1 MIYFSPY
8 LEQLV
13 RIGQESFYYR
23 NPVGFSAVLDMYRTG
38 HFHLPEG
45 KFISSKLCSL
55 TFNIHKKKDQQIRY
69 TNEH

>member
-13 RIGQESFYYR
+13 GIRQESFYFR

-45 KFISSKLCSL
+45 KF
-55 TFNIHKKKDQQIRY
+55 FF
-69 TNEH
+69 